1 MEDKT
6 PPPKPA
12 IVPRDYTDT
21 PNQPRVRPQWDAVEL
36 ARKYLD
42 DMEKGGR
49 LHLRLKRDKPA

>member
-1 MEDKT
+1 MDHTT
-6 PPPKPA
+6 PPETKA
-12 IVPRDYTDT
+12 IVPRDYSDT

-49 LHLRLKRDKPA
+49 LHFRMKREAKR